1 MAKKKGR
8 RRKDEE
14 HKREIRDDSFGQ
26 LLNESFVPAKTL
38 EVGEELEAA
47 VIGFDN
53 DYVYLDLGTR
63 LDGAVRRPE
72 LMIDGESI
80 VNEGDKVTV
89 FITGQGNGIWHCSCR
104 LASND
109 AGGLSQRDQDPQQIA
124 ALKALEEAFNQ
135 NLTVEGQVTAITKG
149 GFEVQLMGLKSFCPL
164 SQIDTQYCKN
174 PGEHLD
180 KTYMFKIVQFEESGN
195 NVVISRRE
203 YLDLEAKKK
212 AEQMWQQIEEGGVYK
227 GIVTAVRDYGAF
239 VDIGGI
245 EGLLHVSEISYE
257 RIQNAGDKLQVGD
270 QLEVAIKN
278 IDRQHRKISLS
289 VKLLMEDP
297 WTTMIKKIKVGKEF
311 QGKVL
316 RMKTY
321 GAFVEL
327 FPGVDGMVH
336 ISKLGTDRVHRHPK
350 EVLKTGD
357 IITVRVLEI
366 DEDNRKI
373 SLTMEKEEGDFSD
386 DLQKLKKDQD
396 QAAKSS
402 PSQMANLVEN
412 ALKEEDQS

>member
-14 HKREIRDDSFGQ
+14 YKREIRNDSFGQ
-26 LLNESFVPAKTL
+26 LLNETYVPAKTL
-38 EVGEELEAA
+38 EIGEELEAT

-72 LMIDGESI
+72 LMVDGELI
-80 VNEGDKVTV
+80 INDGEKVKV
-89 FITGQGNGIWHCSCR
+89 FITGQGKGIWQCSCR
-104 LASND
+104 LPSDD
-109 AGGLSQRDQDPQQIA
+109 AGGLSQRDLAPRQIA
-124 ALKALEEAFNQ
+124 ALKALDEAFNQ
-135 NLTVEGQVTAITKG
+135 NLTVEGQVTGVTKG
-149 GFEVQLMGLKSFCPL
+149 GVEVQVMGVKAFCPL
-164 SQIDTQYCKN
+164 SQLDTQYCKN

-180 KTYMFKIVQFEESGN
+180 KTYMFKIIQFEESGN
-195 NVVISRRE
+195 NVVVSRRE

-212 AEQMWQQIEEGGVYK
+212 AEQMWQQIEEGSVYK
-227 GIVTAVRDYGAF
+227 GTVTAVRDYGAF

-257 RIQNAGDKLQVGD
+257 RIQNAGDKLKVGD
-270 QLEVAIKN
+270 QLELAIKD
-278 IDRQHRKISLS
+278 IDRQHRKVSLS

-297 WTTMIKKIKVGKEF
+297 WTTMIKKIKVGMELE
-311 QGKVL
+311 GKVV

-327 FPGVDGMVH
+327 FPGVDGMIHV
-336 ISKLGTDRVHRHPK
+336 SKLGTDRIHRHPK

-366 DEDNRKI
+366 HEENRKI
-373 SLTMEKEEGDFSD
+373 SLTMEKEEGDFSN
-386 DLQKLKKDQD
+386 DLQKLKKEQD
-396 QAAKSS
+396 QTTKSS
-402 PSQMANLVEN
+402 PSQMSNLVDD
-412 ALKEEDQS
+412 ALKEEED

>member
-8 RRKDEE
+8 RRKDKEY
-14 HKREIRDDSFGQ
+14 KREIRDDSFGQ
-26 LLNESFVPAKTL
+26 MLNESFVPAKTL
-38 EVGEELEAA
+38 DVGEEIEAS

-63 LDGAVRRPE
+63 LDGAVRRQE

-80 VNEGDKVTV
+80 VNEGDNVTV

-104 LASND
+104 LTSDD
-109 AGGLSQRDQDPQQIA
+109 AGSISQRDQDPQQMA

-135 NLTVEGQVTAITKG
+135 NLTVEGQVNTVTKG

-174 PGEHLD
+174 PAEHLD
-180 KTYMFKIVQFEESGN
+180 KIYMFKIVQFEENGN
-195 NVVISRRE
+195 NIVVSRRE
-203 YLDLEAKKK
+203 YLEVEAKKK

-227 GIVTAVRDYGAF
+227 GTVAAVRDYGAF

-257 RIQNAGDKLQVGD
+257 RIQKAGDKLQVGD
-270 QLEVAIKN
+270 QLEVAIKE

-289 VKLLMEDP
+289 VKELMEDP
-297 WTTMIKKIKVGKEF
+297 WITMIKKIKVGKEF
-311 QGKVL
+311 QGKVVKL
-316 RMKTY
+316 KTY

-327 FPGVDGMVH
+327 FPGVHGMVH
-336 ISKLGTDRVHRHPK
+336 ISKLGTDRVHKHPK
-350 EVLKTGD
+350 EVLKTGE
-357 IITVRVLEI
+357 IITVRVLDI

-373 SLTMEKEEGDFSD
+373 SLTMEKEEGDFSE
-386 DLQKLKKDQD
+386 DLQKLKKDQE
-396 QAAKSS
+396 QAIKSS
-402 PSQMANLVEN
+402 PSQMSDLVET
-412 ALKEEDQS
+412 ALKEEDQ

>member
-1 MAKKKGR
+1 MAKRKGKR

-26 LLNESFVPAKTL
+26 LLNESFVPVKTL
-38 EVGEELEAA
+38 EIGEEQDAT

-63 LDGAVRRPE
+63 LDGAVRRQE
-72 LMIDGESI
+72 LMIDGELI

-89 FITGQGNGIWHCSCR
+89 FVTGQGNGIWECSCR
-104 LASND
+104 LTSDDASSI
-109 AGGLSQRDQDPQQIA
+109 SQRDQDPQQIA
-124 ALKALEEAFNQ
+124 ALKTLEEAFNQ
-135 NLTVEGQVTAITKG
+135 NLTVEGQVTAVTKG
-149 GFEVQLMGLKSFCPL
+149 GFDVKLMGLKSFCPL
-164 SQIDTQYCKN
+164 SQIETQYCKN

-180 KTYMFKIVQFEESGN
+180 KIYMFKIVQFEDGGN
-195 NVVISRRE
+195 NIVVSRRE

-227 GIVTAVRDYGAF
+227 GTVAAVLDYGAF

-257 RIQNAGDKLQVGD
+257 RIQKAGDKLQVGD
-270 QLEVAIKN
+270 QLEVAIKD

-289 VKLLMEDP
+289 AKLLMEDP
-297 WTTMIKKIKVGKEF
+297 WTTMIKKIKVGQEF
-311 QGKVL
+311 QGKVV

-373 SLTMEKEEGDFSD
+373 SLTMEKEDGDFSD
-386 DLQKLKKDQD
+386 DLKKLKKDQE
-396 QAAKSS
+396 QSSKSS
-402 PSQMANLVEN
+402 PSQMAHLVED
-412 ALKEEDQS
+412 ALKEED

>member
-14 HKREIRDDSFGQ
+14 YKREIRDGSFGQ
-26 LLNESFVPAKTL
+26 MLNESFVPAKTL
-38 EVGEELEAA
+38 EVGEEIEAS

-63 LDGAVRRPE
+63 LDGAVRRQE
-72 LMIDGESI
+72 LMIDGELI
-80 VNEGDKVTV
+80 INEGDNVTV
-89 FITGQGNGIWHCSCR
+89 FITGQGTGIWHCSCR
-104 LASND
+104 LTSDD
-109 AGGLSQRDQDPQQIA
+109 AGSISQRDQDPRQMA
-124 ALKALEEAFNQ
+124 ALKALEEAFNK
-135 NLTVEGQVTAITKG
+135 NLTVEGQVNTVTKG

-174 PGEHLD
+174 PAEHLD
-180 KTYMFKIVQFEESGN
+180 KIYMFKIVQFEENGN
-195 NVVISRRE
+195 NIVVSRRE
-203 YLDLEAKKK
+203 YLEVEAKKK

-227 GIVTAVRDYGAF
+227 GTVAAVRDYGAF

-257 RIQNAGDKLQVGD
+257 RIQKAGDKLQVGD
-270 QLEVAIKN
+270 QLDVAIKN

-289 VKLLMEDP
+289 AKELMEDP
-297 WTTMIKKIKVGKEF
+297 WTTMIKKIKVGKEL
-311 QGKVL
+311 QGKVVKL
-316 RMKTY
+316 KTY

-327 FPGVDGMVH
+327 FPGVHGMVH
-336 ISKLGTDRVHRHPK
+336 ISKLGTDRVHKHPK

-357 IITVRVLEI
+357 IITVRVLDI

-373 SLTMEKEEGDFSD
+373 SLTMEKEEGDFSE
-386 DLQKLKKDQD
+386 DLQKLKKDQE
-396 QAAKSS
+396 QAIKSS
-402 PSQMANLVEN
+402 HSQMSDLVET
-412 ALKEEDQS
+412 ALKEED

>member
-63 LDGAVRRPE
+63 LDGSVRRPE
-72 LMIDGESI
+72 LMIDGELI
-80 VNEGDKVTV
+80 VKEGDNVTV
-89 FITGQGNGIWHCSCR
+89 FITGQGNGIWNCSCR
-104 LASND
+104 LASDD
-109 AGGLSQRDQDPQQIA
+109 AGGLSQRYQDPQQIA

-180 KTYMFKIVQFEESGN
+180 KTYMFKIVQFEDSGN

-203 YLDLEAKKK
+203 YL
-212 AEQMWQQIEEGGVYK
+212 
-227 GIVTAVRDYGAF
+227 
-239 VDIGGI
+239 
-245 EGLLHVSEISYE
+245 GL
-257 RIQNAGDKLQVGD
+257 
-270 QLEVAIKN
+270 
-278 IDRQHRKISLS
+278 
-289 VKLLMEDP
+289 
-297 WTTMIKKIKVGKEF
+297 
-311 QGKVL
+311 
-316 RMKTY
+316 
-321 GAFVEL
+321 
-327 FPGVDGMVH
+327 
-336 ISKLGTDRVHRHPK
+336 
-350 EVLKTGD
+350 
-357 IITVRVLEI
+357 
-366 DEDNRKI
+366 
-373 SLTMEKEEGDFSD
+373 
-386 DLQKLKKDQD
+386 
-396 QAAKSS
+396 
-402 PSQMANLVEN
+402 
-412 ALKEEDQS
+412 

>member
-14 HKREIRDDSFGQ
+14 YKREIRDDSFGQ

-38 EVGEELEAA
+38 EVGEELEAT

-63 LDGAVRRPE
+63 LDGAVRRQE
-72 LMIDGESI
+72 LMIDGELI
-80 VNEGDKVTV
+80 VNENDKVTI

-104 LASND
+104 LTSDD
-109 AGGLSQRDQDPQQIA
+109 AGSISQRDQDPKQIA
-124 ALKALEEAFNQ
+124 ALKALEEAFNK
-135 NLTVEGQVTAITKG
+135 NLTVEGQVTAVTKG

-180 KTYMFKIVQFEESGN
+180 KMYMFKIVQFEESGN
-195 NVVISRRE
+195 NIVVSRRE
-203 YLDLEAKKK
+203 YLEVEAKKK
-212 AEQMWQQIEEGGVYK
+212 AEQMWQQIKEGSVYK
-227 GIVTAVRDYGAF
+227 GTVTAVRDYGAF

-257 RIQNAGDKLQVGD
+257 RIQKAGDKLQVGD
-270 QLEVAIKN
+270 QMEVAIKD

-289 VKLLMEDP
+289 VKSLMEDP
-297 WTTMIKKIKVGKEF
+297 WDTLIKKIKVGKEF
-311 QGKVL
+311 QGKVVK
-316 RMKTY
+316 MKTY

-327 FPGVDGMVH
+327 FPGVHGMVH

-350 EVLKTGD
+350 EVLRTGE

-366 DEDNRKI
+366 DEENRKI
-373 SLTMEKEEGDFSD
+373 SLTMEKQEGDFSD
-386 DLQKLKKDQD
+386 DLKKLKKDQE
-396 QAAKSS
+396 QATKSS
-402 PSQMANLVEN
+402 PSQMANLVDN
-412 ALKEEDQS
+412 ALSEEDQ

>member
-26 LLNESFVPAKTL
+26 MLNESFVPAKTL
-38 EVGEELEAA
+38 DVGEELEAS

-63 LDGAVRRPE
+63 LDGAVRRQE
-72 LMIDGESI
+72 LMIDGELI
-80 VNEGDKVTV
+80 VNEGDNVTV
-89 FITGQGNGIWHCSCR
+89 FITGQAKGIWHCSCR
-104 LASND
+104 LTSDD
-109 AGGLSQRDQDPQQIA
+109 AGSISQRDQDPQQMA
-124 ALKALEEAFNQ
+124 ALKALEEAFNK
-135 NLTVEGQVTAITKG
+135 NLTVEGQVNTVTKG

-174 PGEHLD
+174 PAEHLG
-180 KTYMFKIVQFEESGN
+180 KIYMFKIVQFEESGN
-195 NVVISRRE
+195 NIVVSRRE
-203 YLDLEAKKK
+203 YLEVEAKKK

-227 GIVTAVRDYGAF
+227 GTVVAVRDYGAF

-257 RIQNAGDKLQVGD
+257 RIQKAGDKLQVGD
-270 QLEVAIKN
+270 QLEVAIKD

-289 VKLLMEDP
+289 VKELMEDP
-297 WTTMIKKIKVGKEF
+297 WTTMIEKIKVGKEF
-311 QGKVL
+311 QGKVVKL
-316 RMKTY
+316 KTY

-327 FPGVDGMVH
+327 FPGVHGMVH
-336 ISKLGTDRVHRHPK
+336 ISKLGTGRVHRHPK
-350 EVLKTGD
+350 EVLTTGE
-357 IITVRVLEI
+357 IITVRVLDI

-373 SLTMEKEEGDFSD
+373 SLTMEKQEGDFKE
-386 DLQKLKKDQD
+386 DLQQLKKDQE
-396 QAAKSS
+396 QAIKSS
-402 PSQMANLVEN
+402 HSQMSDLVET
-412 ALKEEDQS
+412 ALKEED